1 MKPEWNY
8 SILGVVWIFH
18 SVWREK
24 CSLEDSGVAMPSR
37 IPHCLW
43 SVWHWEWY
51 CNNKLQTA
59 NAQGDGWRSPWC
71 GHCWQ
76 TRGGPTNLIPQSGIS
91 NSCAQLAK
99 NDAVTWIMTSLEDH
113 RQQNSR
119 RDFPKHPPALM
130 VSWGFPVRISTDCLW
145 LKGNWSW
152 FKITSGCQ
160 QWPLQLCY
168 PQHKLLYTSVPS
180 LILVFLRPKY
190 IWIQPLL
197 RVESYK
203 WSVCEK
209 HSRIFKNNSLAN
221 TIPCSE

>member
-1 MKPEWNY
+1 MKLQHPGSCLNISFRLKGKVQPGGFWC
-8 SILGVVWIFH
+8 SHALSHSSLSVVCLALGMI
-18 SVWREK
+18 
-24 CSLEDSGVAMPSR
+24 
-37 IPHCLW
+37 
-43 SVWHWEWY
+43 
-51 CNNKLQTA
+51 LQTA
-59 NAQGDGWRSPWC
+59 NAQRDGWRSPWC